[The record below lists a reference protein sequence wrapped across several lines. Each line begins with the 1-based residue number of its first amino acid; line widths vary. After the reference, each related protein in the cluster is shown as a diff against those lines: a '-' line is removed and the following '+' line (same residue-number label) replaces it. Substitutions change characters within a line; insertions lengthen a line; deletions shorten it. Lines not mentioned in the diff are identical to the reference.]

1 MPASSRRCLI
11 DVRVDVRVA
20 VAQPLAEGAAVAIA
34 CALQH
39 GLRGGVAS
47 GGNGYELPDAHASVS
62 IVGGKHQ
69 GLQPVAKAA
78 VP

>member
-1 MPASSRRCLI
+1 M
-11 DVRVDVRVA
+11 RVDVRVA

-39 GLRGGVAS
+39 GLRGGVVG
-47 GGNGYELPDAHASVS
+47 GGNGYELLDAHAPVS

-69 GLQPVAKAA
+69 GLQPVAMAA